1 MFATL
6 SIESET
12 HNMSCGV
19 LGVLPAPAPAEESD
33 GEERGPE
40 EDVGGGEDVEDP
52 HPGQPLALN
61 LPADSRPLSR
71 DHSQLTRYSRYS
83 KGGKQRGE
91 ISPKTPQKK

>member
-1 MFATL
+1 M
-6 SIESET
+6 ESET

-61 LPADSRPLSR
+61 LPADSLHLTR
-71 DHSQLTRYSRYS
+71 DHSQLRRVKLRVKKLLPDCCDNSV
-83 KGGKQRGE
+83 KQRDS
-91 ISPKTPQKK
+91 IT

>member
-1 MFATL
+1 M
-6 SIESET
+6 ESET

-61 LPADSRPLSR
+61 LPADSLHLTR
-71 DHSQLTRYSRYS
+71 DHRELRRIKLLVKKLLPDCCDNSV
-83 KGGKQRGE
+83 KQRDS
-91 ISPKTPQKK
+91 IT